1 MSHHTQD
8 SSTLENAGPF
18 SSEELWPQLYAR
30 LRTLAAEQLA
40 VERKDHT
47 LQPTALV
54 HEAYVRLLQDADEPM
69 WKHRGHFIAAAA
81 QAMRRILVDH
91 ARQRLSLKR
100 GGSRRRLSF
109 DQVTPTDSVSEEDML
124 DLDEALSRL
133 AVERSDL
140 ASLVTLR
147 FFGDLTMQQAADV
160 LGVSLRTA
168 ERNWTYAKAW
178 LSQEIADRQQKL

>member
-1 MSHHTQD
+1 
-8 SSTLENAGPF
+8 
-18 SSEELWPQLYAR
+18 
-30 LRTLAAEQLA
+30 
-40 VERKDHT
+40 
-47 LQPTALV
+47 
-54 HEAYVRLLQDADEPM
+54 
-69 WKHRGHFIAAAA
+69 
-81 QAMRRILVDH
+81 
-91 ARQRLSLKR
+91 
-100 GGSRRRLSF
+100 
-109 DQVTPTDSVSEEDML
+109 ML